1 MPERLQPVRV
11 ALWSFCRAF
20 LIVSLTG
27 ANVALIADRA
37 WGPMFLTGCSISF
50 VWWGNTKLSV
60 ASGRTAH
67 LAYSLGAGCGT
78 VTGVWIA
85 SRLC

>member
-1 MPERLQPVRV
+1 MVT
-11 ALWSFCRAF
+11 ALRSFFRAY

-37 WGPMFLTGCSISF
+37 WGPMFLTGCAISF

-78 VTGVWIA
+78 VTGVWVA